1 MGTAMGRQAVVSI
14 VALQGLL
21 LAACG
26 ATSTGQ
32 PAAGPTTTM
41 GATVQTVRTGATVG
55 TTDSA
60 LAGLPEILTPP
71 PGVAVAPSSTP
82 GSLTLDV
89 GGDPATTLTYY
100 AQRLTSGG
108 YRVAQLAAPDAT
120 SPEIL
125 FGNGQEG
132 GAITTAGSSPHVV
145 VSVHLTSFPATSSLP
160 KTFTMPAGMFRYD
173 YRLVDGVAHHF
184 LFVPSGGPAA
194 AEAIRSAAS
203 DAGYQVTDG
212 SLPAG
217 ATASLV
223 LAGFGAS
230 ARVDLACAADACRI
244 ELYRTS

>member
-89 GGDPATTLTYY
+89 GGDPATTLTPHPP
-100 AQRLTSGG
+100 G
-108 YRVAQLAAPDAT
+108 AT
-120 SPEIL
+120 GSVR
-125 FGNGQEG
+125 
-132 GAITTAGSSPHVV
+132 ARDRTTWEEPPRGKKIS
-145 VSVHLTSFPATSSLP
+145 TC
-160 KTFTMPAGMFRYD
+160 
-173 YRLVDGVAHHF
+173 
-184 LFVPSGGPAA
+184 
-194 AEAIRSAAS
+194 SAV
-203 DAGYQVTDG
+203 GI
-212 SLPAG
+212 AG
-217 ATASLV
+217 A
-223 LAGFGAS
+223 
-230 ARVDLACAADACRI
+230 
-244 ELYRTS
+244 